1 MIAKGE
7 SMQTNEQT
15 EKYNKIV
22 EASLML
28 FSKYGYKKTA
38 VDEIVLEAN
47 ISKGLFYHYFKNKK
61 ELYLHLYKDL
71 SISLT
76 KKIYEVSNSDNT
88 PKDLFNQIRTMVYVQ
103 ITLMKESPYMYEF
116 FYSVRNEQDKGI
128 CQSLQEID
136 EDLKQKGYENIM
148 DAIDYSVFKDNVNIA
163 KAVDIIFWTVEG
175 YSKRITNEKRE
186 INQKIFDELDT
197 YLDLLK
203 EQFYK

>member
-1 MIAKGE
+1 
-7 SMQTNEQT
+7 MQTNEQT

-22 EASLML
+22 EVSLML

-38 VDEIVLEAN
+38 VDEIVMEAG
-47 ISKGLFYHYFKNKK
+47 ISKGLFYHYFRNKK
-61 ELYLHLYKDL
+61 DLYLHLYKEL
-71 SISLT
+71 SILLT
-76 KKIYEVSNSDNT
+76 EKIYKISNADNT
-88 PKDLFNQIRTMVYVQ
+88 PKDLFNQIRDMLYVQ

-136 EDLKQKGYENIM
+136 KELEQNGYKNIM
-148 DAIDYSVFKDNVNIA
+148 DAIDYSQFKDNVNIA

-186 INQKIFDELDT
+186 INQDVFDELDI
-197 YLDLLK
+197 YLNLLK

>member
-1 MIAKGE
+1 
-7 SMQTNEQT
+7 MQTNEQT
-15 EKYNKIV
+15 EKYNRIV
-22 EASLML
+22 EASLTL

-61 ELYLHLYKDL
+61 DLYLHLYKEL

-76 KKIYEVSNSDNT
+76 EKIYKISNADNK
-88 PKDLFNQIRTMVYVQ
+88 PKDLFHQIRNMIYVQ

-136 EDLKQKGYENIM
+136 NELKQNGYKNIM
-148 DAIDYSVFKDNVNIA
+148 DAVDYSQFKDNVNIA
-163 KAVDIIFWTVEG
+163 SAVDIIFWTVEG

-186 INQKIFDELDT
+186 INQDVFDELDT
-197 YLDLLK
+197 YLSLLK
-203 EQFYK
+203 GQFYK